1 MPQPPPSLP
10 TNRAFVIQFRNQPA
24 DAPLFWEGRVE
35 HLTSGQVLRF
45 HTPEE
50 LLAFLTRVL
59 TEVQEPSCIE

>member
-24 DAPLFWEGRVE
+24 DAPLLWEGRVE